1 MAGSR
6 ARARSLKAARLG
18 PRDVLHVGSAGLRSR
33 PVRVVLSAL
42 GIAIGIATM
51 IAVVGISASSQAQL
65 LRQLDALGTNMLVAK
80 PGEGMFSGQQIKLPK
95 DAVGMV
101 GRIQGV
107 EEAGGTG
114 DLERSVRRSEKI
126 PKGETG
132 GLSVKAATEG
142 LLGVLRGTMASGT
155 WLNAANGR
163 YPSVVLGHVAAERLG
178 IDRPGRQVWIDDRY
192 FTVVGILRPLP
203 LAPEIERSALV
214 GWEGAQRLLGFDGHP
229 TAVYERSTDASVQE
243 VQRLLA
249 PTIDP
254 RSPQNVAVGDPSSA
268 LKAKAAT
275 EGAFSTLLL
284 GLGGIALLVGGVG
297 VANTMIISVL
307 ERRHEIGLR
316 RSLGATRGQI
326 RVQFVTES
334 LMLSGLGGLAGVA
347 LGAAATAVYA
357 ATGGLPWVVPPW
369 AAAGGFAA
377 TLAIGTVAGLYPAV
391 RASRQSPTL
400 ALAAA

>member
-1 MAGSR
+1 MSR
-6 ARARSLKAARLG
+6 TRRLTAARLG

-80 PGEGMFSGQQIKLPK
+80 PGEGMFSGQEVKLPK
-95 DAVGMV
+95 EAVGMV
-101 GRIQGV
+101 GRIAGV
-107 EEAGGTG
+107 EEAAGTG
-114 DLERSVRRSEKI
+114 DLRSSVRRSEKI
-126 PKGETG
+126 PEAETG
-132 GLSVKAATEG
+132 GIAVKAATEG
-142 LLGVLRGTMASGT
+142 LLDVLRGGLASGT
-155 WLNAANGR
+155 WLNAATGR

-178 IDRPGRQVWIDDRY
+178 ITEPGRQVWIDDRY
-192 FTVVGILRPLP
+192 FTVIGILDPLP

-214 GWEGAQRLLGFDGHP
+214 GWAGAERLLGFDGHP
-229 TAVYERSTDASVQE
+229 TTVYERSADASVE
-243 VQRLLA
+243 DVQQLLA

-254 RSPQNVAVGDPSSA
+254 QNPQNVSVGDPSSA

-326 RVQFVTES
+326 RIQFVTES

-347 LGAAATAVYA
+347 LGGAATGVYA
-357 ATGGLPWVVPPW
+357 STGGLPWVVPLW
-369 AAAGGFAA
+369 AVGGGFAA

-391 RASRQSPTL
+391 RASRLSPTL
-400 ALAAA
+400 ALATA